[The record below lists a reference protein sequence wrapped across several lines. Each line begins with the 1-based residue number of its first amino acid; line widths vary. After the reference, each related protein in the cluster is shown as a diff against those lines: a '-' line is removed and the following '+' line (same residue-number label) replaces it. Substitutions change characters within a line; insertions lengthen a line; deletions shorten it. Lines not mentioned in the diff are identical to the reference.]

1 MSMNAI
7 VLTAWAGE
15 TPMLSMY
22 ANETDDIKEIAKTLG
37 ETNPE
42 ITKIT
47 SRSVIYF
54 MLPFK
59 NDDKTEYEK
68 EK

>member
-1 MSMNAI
+1 MGTAI
-7 VLTAWAGE
+7 VLTAWADE
-15 TPMLSMY
+15 TPMLSIY
-22 ANETDDIKEIAKTLG
+22 ANETDDIKAIAKELG
-37 ETNPE
+37 ETDPK

-59 NDDKTEYEK
+59 GDDKVEYLQK
-68 EK
+68 